1 MKRFL
6 TIFIVMAIL
15 CPAALASTASDIAAD
30 YEQALLGRW
39 DCTYSELSYFDAG
52 DSYTYSTEQEYGRSR
67 MFVAA
72 SASGTAYLYI
82 TNDKSVYMEVGEI
95 TISADGNLFV
105 VYKGGSMAVFT
116 RDD

>member
-82 TNDKSVYMEVGEI
+82 TNDKSVYLEVGEI

-105 VYKGGSMAVFT
+105 VYKDGSMAVFT
-116 RDD
+116 RS

>member
-1 MKRFL
+1 MIRR
-6 TIFIVMAIL
+6 IFVIMLLMLAL
-15 CPAALASTASDIAAD
+15 CAPALASTASDIAAD

-82 TNDKSVYMEVGEI
+82 TNDKSVYLEVGEI

-105 VYKGGSMAVFT
+105 VYKDGSMAVFT
-116 RDD
+116 RS

>member
-82 TNDKSVYMEVGEI
+82 TNDKSVYLEVGEI
-95 TISADGNLFV
+95 TISADGTLFV
-105 VYKGGSMAVFT
+105 VYKDGSMAVFT
-116 RDD
+116 RS